1 MKARGFIA
9 IAILG
14 AWGAG
19 LAAFAR
25 REMSRPPTERLAE
38 VAMRVSPGVTWFS
51 VERAGRHVGF
61 ASITIDTVPRE
72 LQVTDY
78 MVMQDGNG
86 ARRIEQTVV
95 RLSRGLL
102 LRGFESL
109 TTTGADTVRA
119 EGAMRGDSL
128 LSVSLQRGS
137 GRGELSLRITQPT
150 FLPSLAP
157 MIVALRDPLQVGE
170 LSSVSV
176 VIPGAREV
184 VALPVRIAAESLFVV
199 VDSAVA
205 GDASGRWLAV
215 HRDTVRAWHLV
226 ASHAAAPLDVWVD
239 RLGQVVMMHRGR
251 DGLTLRRT
259 AYELAFENWR
269 RASPDHG
276 VAARANGAVV
286 PSTLLASGVP
296 LPERQIDSLQ
306 VRLRSAPPRETSR
319 LGRQFRPGKVWA
331 LVPPPARDLEPRYRL
346 PTEARW
352 RTAFARY
359 LRGETRIEADSPA
372 VVALA
377 RRVAGHESDPG
388 RVTRALLRWI
398 SDSLAPDPAASPAG
412 ALATLVRRGGDAGE
426 FTRLFV
432 ALSRAA
438 GVPARTMAGVLYTQ
452 GRFHYHAW
460 AEIYLGRWV
469 GVDPLLGQLPADAA
483 HVPLLPDGLEA
494 EPELLRLLGR
504 FEFIVTSADPLA
516 VSR

>member
-1 MKARGFIA
+1 VKARGVVA
-9 IAILG
+9 VAILG

-51 VERAGRHVGF
+51 VERAGRQVGF

-78 MVMQDGNG
+78 VVTQEENG
-86 ARRIEQTVV
+86 ARRLEQTVV

-109 TTTGADTVRA
+109 TAMGADTLRA

-128 LSVSLQRGS
+128 LSVSVRRGVDGS
-137 GRGELSLRITQPT
+137 ALSLRIAEPV
-150 FLPSLAP
+150 FVPSLVP

-170 LSSVSV
+170 QASVA
-176 VIPGAREV
+176 VIVPGEREV
-184 VALPVRIAAESLFVV
+184 VDVPIRIAAESLFVV

-205 GDASGRWLAV
+205 SDASGRWLAV
-215 HRDTVRAWHLV
+215 HRDTVRAWRVV
-226 ASHAAAPLDVWVD
+226 ASHASAALDVWVD
-239 RLGQVVMMHRGR
+239 RLGQVVMMRRGE

-269 RASPDHG
+269 RASPDRG

-286 PSTLLASGVP
+286 PSTLLASGVA
-296 LPERQIDSLQ
+296 LPGRRIDSLR

-319 LGRQFRPGKVWA
+319 LGRQFRPGRVWT
-331 LVPPPARDLEPRYRL
+331 LVPPPARDLEPRYGL

-352 RTAFARY
+352 RAAFTRH

-377 RRVAGHESDPG
+377 RRLAGSESDPA

-398 SDSLAPDPAASPAG
+398 GDSLVPAAGESPAG
-412 ALATLVRRGGDAGE
+412 ALGTLARRRGDAGD

-432 ALSRAA
+432 ALARAA
-438 GVPARTMAGVLYTQ
+438 GVPARTVGGVLYTQ
-452 GRFHYHAW
+452 ERFHYHAW
-460 AEIYLGRWV
+460 AEVYLGRWV

-494 EPELLRLLGR
+494 EAELLRLLGR
-504 FEFIVTSADPLA
+504 FEFTVVGPDPSSA
-516 VSR
+516 SR

>member
-1 MKARGFIA
+1 
-9 IAILG
+9 
-14 AWGAG
+14 
-19 LAAFAR
+19 
-25 REMSRPPTERLAE
+25 
-38 VAMRVSPGVTWFS
+38 
-51 VERAGRHVGF
+51 
-61 ASITIDTVPRE
+61 
-72 LQVTDY
+72 
-78 MVMQDGNG
+78 
-86 ARRIEQTVV
+86 
-95 RLSRGLL
+95 
-102 LRGFESL
+102 
-109 TTTGADTVRA
+109 
-119 EGAMRGDSL
+119 
-128 LSVSLQRGS
+128 
-137 GRGELSLRITQPT
+137 
-150 FLPSLAP
+150 
-157 MIVALRDPLQVGE
+157 
-170 LSSVSV
+170 
-176 VIPGAREV
+176 
-184 VALPVRIAAESLFVV
+184 
-199 VDSAVA
+199 VA

-426 FTRLFV
+426 F
-432 ALSRAA
+432 
-438 GVPARTMAGVLYTQ
+438 
-452 GRFHYHAW
+452 HYHAW